1 MVNQLALDKVELN
14 PMDNFRMS
22 GNYADD
28 SQVTEI
34 RW

>member
-22 GNYADD
+22 GNYVDD
-28 SQVTEI
+28 LTGN
-34 RW
+34 